1 MQPAP
6 QGVGVRLNGSKARI
20 GRKENLG
27 SHTSQA
33 HIAGW
38 PISRWMHYP
47 QPEHFF
53 EAIKIMIPMQQ
64 FLFGLQT
71 QSCDQTIDRL
81 ADGIAA
87 PTQLPIVLSSS
98 KR

>member
-1 MQPAP
+1 
-6 QGVGVRLNGSKARI
+6 
-20 GRKENLG
+20 
-27 SHTSQA
+27 
-33 HIAGW
+33 
-38 PISRWMHYP
+38 MHYP
-47 QPEHFF
+47 QPEHVL

-64 FLFGLQT
+64 FFFGLQT

-87 PTQLPIVLSSS
+87 PTQLPIVLSGS